1 MLMTMS
7 VTADADRLRAAGTGA
22 QVLDTLEDM
31 FRSVGATHFL
41 ATGIPLPGRPLGP
54 LMLRANWGEYHG
66 DNAIAL
72 SLPHSDAVLQKALRE
87 RHPFEWPGREGG
99 LGRDSTLLSLAG
111 VPGNASLVGVPVL
124 QFLPYQACVLGAG
137 TDIDLDAKT
146 MLAFEY
152 LCGEAFA
159 RLFALNYLRLERPG
173 ELSAR
178 ERSVVELS
186 AQGKTASD
194 IASVLK
200 ISQRTVHAHLQNA
213 SEKLRAS
220 NKTQTVV
227 EAMRYGQIKP

>member
-7 VTADADRLRAAGTGA
+7 VTADVDRLRAAGTGA

-41 ATGIPLPGRPLGP
+41 ATGIPLPGRPMTP
-54 LMLRANWGEYHG
+54 LILRANWGEYRG
-66 DNAIAL
+66 ENAITL
-72 SLPHSDAVLQKALRE
+72 NVPHSDAVLQKALRA
-87 RHPFEWPGREGG
+87 RHPFEWPGRDDG

-111 VPGNASLVGVPVL
+111 EPGDASLIGVPVSR
-124 QFLPYQACVLGAG
+124 FRPYQACVLGAG
-137 TDIDLDAKT
+137 RNIAFDERA
-146 MLAFEY
+146 MLTFEY

-159 RLFALNYLRLERPG
+159 RLFALNYMRPERPG
-173 ELSAR
+173 ELSSR
-178 ERSVVELS
+178 ERGVVELS
-186 AQGKTASD
+186 AKGKTASD

-227 EAMRYGQIKP
+227 EAMIYGQVKP